1 VRISHAQHLTNPQT
15 LKASKPQDLSNP
27 HTLKL
32 TIEAM
37 CTLGHTLERLNRLWL
52 ADLDIVVEDRDLLG
66 QDETIG
72 RGSLRI
78 TPSMLGKNMEALK
91 PFEVLLTEPGGG
103 KPGAAGKIFLE
114 VGMRKE
120 VLPDQLWVEHE
131 IQKMHQKR
139 GTPMLCK
146 EGQEILP
153 FGFTGRT
160 VYFIESGMV
169 QVWIHKW
176 RGA

>member
-1 VRISHAQHLTNPQT
+1 MHALVHTFGAPL
-15 LKASKPQDLSNP
+15 P
-27 HTLKL
+27 HP
-32 TIEAM
+32 
-37 CTLGHTLERLNRLWL
+37 CL
-52 ADLDIVVEDRDLLG
+52 ADLEIVVEDRDLLG
-66 QDETIG
+66 EDETIG

-78 TPSMLGKNMEALK
+78 TPSMLGKNTEALK

-131 IQKMHQKR
+131 IKTMHKKR

-153 FGFTGRT
+153 FGYVGRT

-169 QVWIHKW
+169 QVRTH
-176 RGA
+176 R